1 MSEEITSTKGK
12 SSTAPAAGAPATT
25 AATSSAAANAGNAA
39 ASKPSKQPK
48 QKLDTRANRA
58 SWSGKWGF
66 IMAAA
71 ASAVG
76 LGNMWR
82 FPYLAA
88 KYGGGIFLITYII
101 LVVTLG
107 FALMM
112 AETALGRMTK
122 QSATG
127 AFKHFGKKYRF
138 IGILAC
144 LVPLLIMPY
153 YCVIG
158 GWVTKFVVSYATEAP
173 SVIAGSGYFTGFIT
187 SSGPE
192 TFLWMFVFLAIA
204 IIICAVGV
212 KNGIERTNKV
222 LMPLLILMALGIGLY
237 SLTIPGALDGLA
249 YYLIPDV
256 SKFSAE
262 MVVAAMGQMFFSL
275 SLAMGIMITYGSY
288 FNKEDD
294 LEASVRNVEI
304 FDTGVSL
311 LAGLMIIP
319 VSVAVMGS
327 AEAVS
332 TNAGPGLMFKVLPTV
347 FSSETLGGAGGVIGF
362 VFFLLVFFAALTSAM
377 SIFEAN
383 ISDIQDAFHVKRST
397 AIIICG
403 LEALILGIVCNLGY
417 NAWIGVDPMYS
428 LFGIGEYQSS
438 QILDFMDFLSNTILM
453 PIVALLT
460 CIFVGWLIK
469 PKTII
474 DHVKQSSAFKGEKL
488 FVVMIKYIAPVLM
501 VIIMVAY
508 IMNTA
513 GIIKL

>member
-1 MSEEITSTKGK
+1 MVK
-12 SSTAPAAGAPATT
+12 SKAESKTNASGGAAKSIERAGEAGA
-25 AATSSAAANAGNAA
+25 AAETKKG
-39 ASKPSKQPK
+39 SKE
-48 QKLDTRANRA
+48 KLDTRANRA

-101 LVVTLG
+101 LVITLG

-127 AFKHFGKKYRF
+127 AFRHFGEKYRF

-144 LVPLLIMPY
+144 LVPLIIMPY

-173 SVIAGSGYFTGFIT
+173 SVIAGSTYFTGFIT

-192 TFLWMFVFLAIA
+192 TFLWMFVFLALVIIVCA
-204 IIICAVGV
+204 IGV
-212 KNGIERTNKV
+212 RNGIERTNKV
-222 LMPLLILMALGIGLY
+222 LMPLLILMALGIGIY
-237 SLTIPGALDGLA
+237 SLTIPGAMDGLA
-249 YYLIPDV
+249 YYLIPDM

-332 TNAGPGLMFKVLPTV
+332 TNAGPGLMFKVLPQV
-347 FSSETLGGAGGVIGF
+347 FSSEALGGAGGVIGL
-362 VFFLLVFFAALTSAM
+362 VFFVLVFFAALTSAM

-397 AIIICG
+397 AIIVCG

-417 NAWIGVDPMYS
+417 NVWIGVDPMYT
-428 LFGIGEYQSS
+428 LFGIGEYQSA
-438 QILDFMDFLSNTILM
+438 QILDFMDFISNTILM
-453 PIVALLT
+453 PIVAFLT

-488 FVVMIKYIAPVLM
+488 FTVMIKYIAPVFVL
-501 VIIMVAY
+501 IIMIAY